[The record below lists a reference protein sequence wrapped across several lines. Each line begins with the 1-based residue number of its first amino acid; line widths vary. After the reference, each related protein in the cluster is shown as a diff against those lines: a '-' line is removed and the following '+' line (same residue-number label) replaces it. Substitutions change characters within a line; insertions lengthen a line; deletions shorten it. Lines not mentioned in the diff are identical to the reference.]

1 MFVFEEVR
9 EAGKPEF
16 GFPSF
21 ALSCWGFKQQLTH
34 SEEHRQLSVW
44 RQMAPGR
51 FPYTRLLITG
61 DPRGE
66 EVVSVP
72 STESNRTM
80 LPSSPLRKNT
90 TLKLFSEEAKLL
102 PYKHNLII

>member
-21 ALSCWGFKQQLTH
+21 ALSWWGFKRQLTR
-34 SEEHRQLSVW
+34 SEQHRPLSIW
-44 RQMAPGR
+44 RQMARGR
-51 FPYTRLLITG
+51 LPYMRLLITG

-66 EVVSVP
+66 EVVSV
-72 STESNRTM
+72 S
-80 LPSSPLRKNT
+80 
-90 TLKLFSEEAKLL
+90 
-102 PYKHNLII
+102 

>member
-1 MFVFEEVR
+1 MFVFEAVR

-21 ALSCWGFKQQLTH
+21 PLSWWGFKRQLTR
-34 SEEHRQLSVW
+34 SEEQRQLSIW
-44 RQMAPGR
+44 RQMAPGKL
-51 FPYTRLLITG
+51 PNMQLLITG

-72 STESNRTM
+72 
-80 LPSSPLRKNT
+80 
-90 TLKLFSEEAKLL
+90 
-102 PYKHNLII
+102 